1 MKLTESL
8 QVNYQR
14 LSEINGKN
22 PKKEK
27 VGLDSSDLMQVR
39 KMIKAETIFSQKHL
53 ASPMEKRKNM
63 RCRYLHLLIPDWGKL
78 AKQSSIFKNN

>member
-1 MKLTESL
+1 MTESL

-39 KMIKAETIFSQKHL
+39 KMIKAETIFSQKHV

-63 RCRYLHLLIPDWGKL
+63 RCR
-78 AKQSSIFKNN
+78 